1 MDTFLDPSFLIK
13 WTALQP
19 ESLGRDFEKALAISE
34 ENLKQI
40 ESLDLEELNYLNTF
54 GAFERATNSLER
66 VWLRSSH
73 LDLVCNSPKLREV
86 YNAWLPKVAEFQ
98 TKMVLRESLWER
110 LKTVARGEL
119 STLSKVEKR
128 YLEKTVLD
136 FQEAGADLPNEK
148 KQRLTVIDK
157 ELTKITQKF
166 SENVLDS
173 TNHWEWITDNPEDL
187 IGLPESARESAR
199 MDALNKKMGTEEAP
213 QWRFTLQAP
222 SMEPV
227 MRYAESRELRRRV
240 WEASSRVGTEKERN
254 NVPLIQQI
262 VALRQEKAEILGKD
276 CFADCVLSRRMAK
289 TGQVAMDFT
298 ETLKKKTDPFFQK
311 EIAALKCYREE
322 NTAGTVE
329 AMEPWDVGFWAE
341 KKRKDV
347 CGFDEEEL
355 RSYFPIDGVISG
367 MFKIAETL
375 FSLRIKEKET
385 HSEKNPSGT
394 EVWHPEVR
402 FYEVYEKDQPV
413 HLGSFYTDWHPR
425 ESKRGGAWKSHF
437 TTGGSQPDGT
447 WKPHLAVICGNLTA
461 PLPDRPALLTHREVE
476 TIFHEFGHLLHH
488 LLGEV
493 SIPSLNGTKVAW
505 DFVELPSQIME
516 NWCWERSS
524 LDQFARH
531 YQTGEPIPEV
541 LLQKMKKTR
550 NFHSGMAMMRQLS
563 LGALDLKIHRDPQAL
578 IQSDDPQTFLQKA
591 IAEYQIP
598 FDRTVPTLAPRFTH
612 IFGDPTG
619 YAAGYYSYKWAE
631 VLEADAFIRFQEE
644 GILNPKT
651 GMAFRESILSKGNA
665 EPPETLFENFMNRA
679 PDPDALLKRS
689 GLA

>member
-1 MDTFLDPSFLIK
+1 MESFLDPSFLIK
-13 WTALQP
+13 WSTLQP
-19 ESLGRDFEKALAISE
+19 ESLGRSFEKALLISE
-34 ENLKQI
+34 ENLRKI
-40 ESLDLEELNYLNTF
+40 ESIDFEDLNYQNTF
-54 GAFERATNSLER
+54 GAFEKATNPLER
-66 VWLRSSH
+66 VWLRGSH
-73 LDLVCNSPKLREV
+73 LDAVSNSLKLREA
-86 YNAWLPKVAEFQ
+86 YNAWLPRVAEFQ
-98 TKMVLRESLWER
+98 TKIVLREPLWKR
-110 LKTVARGEL
+110 FKTVASGQL
-119 STLSKVEKR
+119 SALSKVEKR
-128 YLEKTVLD
+128 YMEKTIQD
-136 FQEAGADLPNEK
+136 FEEAGADLPIIK
-148 KQRLTVIDK
+148 KQRLIFIDK

-173 TNHWEWITDNPEDL
+173 TNSWEWITDKSEDL
-187 IGLPESARESAR
+187 LGLPESAREAAR
-199 MDALNKKMGTEEAP
+199 MDALSKKLGSVESP

-227 MRYAESRELRRRV
+227 MRYSESQELRRRV
-240 WEASSRVGTEKERN
+240 WDAASRVGTEKERN
-254 NVPLIQQI
+254 NIPLIQQI
-262 VALRQEKAEILGKD
+262 VALRQEKAEILGKN
-276 CFADCVLSRRMAK
+276 CFADWVLSRRMAK
-289 TGQVAMDFT
+289 TGQAAMDFT

-311 EIAALKCYREE
+311 EIEALKCYREE

-329 AMEPWDVGFWAE
+329 AMQPWDVVFWAE
-341 KKRKDV
+341 KKRKDI

-385 HSEKNPSGT
+385 HSEKNPSGP
-394 EVWHPEVR
+394 EVWYPEVR
-402 FYEVYEKDQPV
+402 FYEVYDRDQSL
-413 HLGSFYTDWHPR
+413 HLGSFYTDWHSR
-425 ESKRGGAWKSHF
+425 ESKRGGAWMNAF
-437 TTGGSQPDGT
+437 ELGGNQTDGT
-447 WKPHLAVICGNLTA
+447 WKPHLGVICGNLTA

-476 TIFHEFGHLLHH
+476 IIFHEFGHLLHH

-578 IQSDDPQTFLQKA
+578 IESNDPKAFLQNI

-598 FDRTVPTLAPRFTH
+598 LARIVPTLAPRFTH

-631 VLEADAFIRFQEE
+631 VLEADAFTKFQKE

-651 GMAFRESILSKGNA
+651 GMAFRESILSRGNA
-665 EPPETLFENFMNRA
+665 EPPEILFENFMNRP
-679 PDPDALLKRS
+679 PDPDALLIRS